1 MNKEEVLILI
11 SRLFTGYGK
20 TPGKE
25 QLDEWVKQQRRLNW
39 RADDMSAAIDSLIS
53 TQNRFPTIAE
63 FRTAVQSV
71 VIQRTTQSGAPAP
84 KPGWLVKS
92 ENEWRTEDFE
102 WWKDRFGSYAP
113 QAKALIGESCKK
125 GKTRLALTIAKLINE
140 MQGDYSIIEASKAT
154 GVSVEKLR
162 QAITSKKLLPV
173 PYDLSKTPVS
183 PMMFTREALE
193 AAGYSLIKPKE
204 NLSHADRW
212 ERLKQLTSGNTFV
225 ITPPARVAASTFE
238 EF

>member
-1 MNKEEVLILI
+1 MNREEAVVLV
-11 SRLFTGYGK
+11 SRLFTAYGK
-20 TPGKE
+20 QPNE
-25 QLDEWVKQQRRLNW
+25 SQIDEWVKAQRRFNY
-39 RADDMSAAIDSLIS
+39 RPDDVSAAIDSLIS
-53 TQNRFPTIAE
+53 TSNRMPTIAE
-63 FRTAVQSV
+63 LRTAVMAV
-71 VIQRTTQSGAPAP
+71 HTQRNTQSGAPAP

-113 QAKALIGESCKK
+113 QAKALIGESCSK

-173 PYDLSKTPVS
+173 PYDLSKAPVS

-193 AAGYSLIKPKE
+193 AAGYSLINPKE

>member
-25 QLDEWVKQQRRLNW
+25 QLDEWVKQQRRFNW
-39 RADDMSAAIDSLIS
+39 RADDMSAAIDSLLS

-102 WWKDRFGSYAP
+102 WWHARFGSLAP
-113 QAKALIGESCKK
+113 QAKALIGEACSK
-125 GKTRLALTIAKLINE
+125 GKARLALTIAKLINE
-140 MQGDYSIIEASKAT
+140 MH
-154 GVSVEKLR
+154 
-162 QAITSKKLLPV
+162 
-173 PYDLSKTPVS
+173 
-183 PMMFTREALE
+183 
-193 AAGYSLIKPKE
+193 KE
-204 NLSHADRW
+204 NLPFTDRW
-212 ERLKQLTSGNTFV
+212 ERLKAHTAGTTYT